1 MKILESSDN
10 SHHSQDSPT
19 SGGQVL
25 IYLIMVMN
33 FFSSL
38 WTLYHHQQSREQVR
52 VSYLSI
58 TLVFSWLLGYF
69 LLATG
74 AATSKFLTLHLQIVP
89 NFLTSGYFLINIWL
103 IVPLVKSRLKR
114 LPRP

>member
-1 MKILESSDN
+1 MIHPSYFGLHSAIIKILESSDN

-19 SGGQVL
+19 SGGQVV
-25 IYLIMVMN
+25 IYLIPVTD
-33 FFSSL
+33 FLSSL

-52 VSYLSI
+52 VTYLSI

-74 AATSKFLTLHLQIVP
+74 AATSKFLILHLQIVP
-89 NFLTSGYFLINIWL
+89 NFLTSG
-103 IVPLVKSRLKR
+103 
-114 LPRP
+114 